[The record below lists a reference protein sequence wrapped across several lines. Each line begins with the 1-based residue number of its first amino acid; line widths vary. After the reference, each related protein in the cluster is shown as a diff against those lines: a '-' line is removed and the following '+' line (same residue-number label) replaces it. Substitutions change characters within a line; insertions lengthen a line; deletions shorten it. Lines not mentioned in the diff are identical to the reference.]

1 MGLLT
6 DEIFFEA
13 LKADSTFMQAIG
25 NRLYGT
31 TIPVPDD
38 KLDNVPVPYCI
49 ITYDGMNNQDT
60 TKDDPYEGGMD
71 VVNIGIELTAKT
83 RKELGQLTNQ
93 VRRIIHDQFA
103 WVKRYAELRD
113 SNDETLET
121 SDDFRLMVMR
131 DWNDVF
137 NDIPWSYTFS
147 AEAVI
152 WDQWRPCY
160 GQVLR
165 YQCSVTNTIDE
176 DNE

>member
-13 LKADSTFMQAIG
+13 LKADSAFMQAIG

-38 KLDNVPVPYCI
+38 NLDNVPVPYCI

-83 RKELGQLTNQ
+83 RKELGQLANQ
-93 VRRIIHDQFA
+93 VRRIIHDPFA
-103 WVKRYAELRD
+103 WVKRYAELRGYEKQVKLCPLEKVSSRAAVKELLKQLEALNPNVRD
-113 SNDETLET
+113 SIYGAMENIK
-121 SDDFRLMVMR
+121 SDYLPRK
-131 DWNDVF
+131 VF
-137 NDIPWSYTFS
+137 ES
-147 AEAVI
+147 
-152 WDQWRPCY
+152 
-160 GQVLR
+160 L
-165 YQCSVTNTIDE
+165 TNH
-176 DNE
+176 

>member
-13 LKADSTFMQAIG
+13 LKADSAFMQAIG

-31 TIPVPDD
+31 AIPVPDD

-83 RKELGQLTNQ
+83 RKELGQLANQ

-103 WVKRYAELRD
+103 WAKRYAELRD
-113 SNDETLET
+113 SLDEALET
-121 SDDFRLMVMR
+121 DDDFHLMVMR
-131 DWNDVF
+131 EYDDIF

-147 AEAVI
+147 ADALQYDS
-152 WDQWRPCY
+152 WKPCY
-160 GQVLR
+160 WQTLR
-165 YQCSVTNTIDE
+165 YQCSVTNTL